1 MCQLILKTFQSN
13 STSSNFSFPG
23 FYSQMVRIPTA
34 GTQLNP
40 SSVSGSPQ
48 GTLFL
53 NLTQDTATPFLY
65 WVVHGI
71 SFYTISEPYSPI
83 TFNFS
88 VLTFYVSVV
97 YVVGRLIRLLLG
109 GSAANLILTDIPHPE
124 PLQDLCV
131 GVYIARMSGD
141 LKKEERLYFE
151 LIDILRSPEVLKV
164 VTGRSALKDE

>member
-1 MCQLILKTFQSN
+1 MCQSILSILQA
-13 STSSNFSFPG
+13 SSSQNFPFPG
-23 FYSQMVRIPTA
+23 FYSQMIRIPTA

-48 GTLFL
+48 GTLNL
-53 NLTQDTATPFLY
+53 NLKNDTATGFAF
-65 WVVHGI
+65 WIAHGI
-71 SFYTISEPYSPI
+71 TFYTLSEPYSPI

-88 VLTFYVSVV
+88 VITFYVSIV
-97 YVVGRLIRLLLG
+97 YVVGRLMRLLLG

-151 LIDILRSPEVLKV
+151 LIDILRSPEVLKI

>member
-1 MCQLILKTFQSN
+1 MCQNILQLLQS
-13 STSSNFSFPG
+13 SSDQNFPFPG

-48 GTLFL
+48 GTLNL
-53 NLTQDTATPFLY
+53 NLKNDTATGFAF
-65 WVVHGI
+65 WVAHGI
-71 SFYTISEPYSPI
+71 TFYTLSEPYSPI

-88 VLTFYVSVV
+88 VLTFYVSIV
-97 YVVGRLIRLLLG
+97 YVVGRLMRLLLG

-151 LIDILRSPEVLKV
+151 LIDILRSPEVLKI